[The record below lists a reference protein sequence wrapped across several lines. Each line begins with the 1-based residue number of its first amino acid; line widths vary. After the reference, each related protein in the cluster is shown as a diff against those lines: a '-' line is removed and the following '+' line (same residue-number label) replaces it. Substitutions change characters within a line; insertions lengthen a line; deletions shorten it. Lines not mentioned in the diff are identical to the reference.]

1 MKPHHT
7 QLQQFRRRGISLA
20 LASAL
25 LSGGIPAAFA
35 AEETAEAES
44 KQTSADQEAQPAL
57 GTVTVTATRREAS
70 LQSIPVAV
78 SVLDGRK
85 LEQSN
90 LNSIQTIANEVPSLT
105 FRQQGGNKDSS
116 ILIRGVGT
124 ISTSPGIEPTV
135 STVIDGVV
143 YARPGQATLDLLDV
157 ERIEVLRGPQGTLFG
172 KNASAGVINVVT
184 REPSADPHA
193 YVDASYYE
201 GGEKRIRFGLSGTL
215 VPDLL
220 YASIN
225 GLWADY
231 DGNVK
236 NVIGGNLNG
245 YEREGARAKFLL
257 TPNEDLDITL
267 IADYTHGTNSVPG
280 ASGVPY
286 SSSNAAFNQGIS
298 PVNVSKGNRR
308 VYTDGKSEVTDTNQG
323 VSAQVDWRFND
334 YTLTS
339 ITAFRTWDNTQNTS
353 ISQIGNNYDPS
364 RINGTFPATRDRG
377 TVDSKQFSQELRIA
391 SPKDRFL
398 EYVAGIYYLKGKT
411 NETYQR
417 SGTNNAGTNFIGRAD
432 YGIDS
437 ESVALFGE
445 STLNFTSDFR
455 GIVGLRWTH
464 DELEFDHSRNSNVP
478 VGQFIGGVRPSQSL
492 RKGNTSENAYSGRLG
507 LQYDWSNNVTSYFT
521 YSRGYKGPAYNAF
534 FNMTDANG
542 DTLGLDP
549 ETSNA
554 FEFGLKSAYL
564 DNRLIFN
571 VAAFYTKYKNYQ
583 ANFVD
588 LVGGDVVTRLVN
600 AGDVSTR
607 GIEFDATAKPTS
619 RLTLAGSL
627 AYVDARI
634 DQFNCPAN
642 AAASCAVNGK
652 PLPFSPE
659 FKSVARAN
667 YAIPLNGGY
676 VIDIG
681 TDYTWQSKQQY
692 SLTQTKDTI
701 QEAYGIW
708 NASVALSTQDG
719 WRFALVGRNLLDR
732 SYASNL
738 VSNASSTYTLRYVP
752 RDDAR
757 YFGVQVR
764 KDF

>member
-7 QLQQFRRRGISLA
+7 QLRPFRRRGISLA
-20 LASAL
+20 LAAAL
-25 LSGGIPAAFA
+25 LSAGIPTAFA
-35 AEETAEAES
+35 VEETTKAEN

-116 ILIRGVGT
+116 IFIRGVGT

-143 YARPGQATLDLLDV
+143 YARPGQATLDLMDV
-157 ERIEVLRGPQGTLFG
+157 ERIEILRGPQGTLFG
-172 KNASAGVINVVT
+172 KNASAGVINIVT
-184 REPSADPHA
+184 KEPSADLHA
-193 YVDASYYE
+193 YVDTSYYE

-236 NVIGGNLNG
+236 NLLGGRLNG

-267 IADYTHGTNSVPG
+267 IADYTHGTNGVI
-280 ASGVPY
+280 AVPY
-286 SSSNAAFNQGIS
+286 QTTDSTFTQAIS
-298 PVNVSKGNRR
+298 PVQVSKGNRTVR
-308 VYTDGKSEVTDTNQG
+308 SDGKNEVTDTNQG
-323 VSAQVDWRFND
+323 ISAQVDWRIND

-339 ITAFRTWDNTQNTS
+339 ITAFRTWDNKQNTS
-353 ISQIGNNYDPS
+353 VSGIGNNYDPA
-364 RINGTFPATRDRG
+364 RIATGYPATWDRG
-377 TVDSKQFSQELRIA
+377 TVDSSQFSQEVRIA
-391 SPKDRFL
+391 SPKDKFV
-398 EYVAGIYYLKGKT
+398 EYVAGVYYLKSKT
-411 NETYQR
+411 DEVYQR
-417 SGTNNAGTNFIGRAD
+417 YAETISGANYFGRSD
-432 YGIDS
+432 YGVENDS
-437 ESVALFGE
+437 ISLFGE
-445 STLNFTSDFR
+445 STLNFTPEFR
-455 GIVGLRWTH
+455 GIAGLRYTH
-464 DELEFDHSRNSNVP
+464 DELSFDHVRNSNVP
-478 VGQFIGGVRPSQSL
+478 SGIQSAVRASQPL
-492 RKGNTSENAYSGRLG
+492 RKGTTSASEYSGRLG
-507 LQYDWSNNVTSYFT
+507 AQYDLSKDAMVYAT
-521 YSRGYKGPAYNAF
+521 YSRGYKGPAYNVF
-534 FNMTDANG
+534 FNMFDGNN
-542 DTLGLDP
+542 DTAPLEP
-549 ETSNA
+549 ETANS
-554 FEFGLKSAYL
+554 FEIGLKSALL

-571 VAAFYTKYKNYQ
+571 AAAFYTKYKNYQ
-583 ANFVD
+583 ANAPEH
-588 LVGGDVVTRLVN
+588 VGNNVYIYRLIN
-600 AGDVSTR
+600 AGEVSTR
-607 GIEFDATAKPTS
+607 GVELDVNAKVTS
-619 RLTLAGSL
+619 RLSFSGSL

-634 DQFNCPAN
+634 DNLNCPPTD
-642 AAASCAVNGK
+642 AACQVNGK
-652 PLPFSPE
+652 PLPFSPKW
-659 FKSVARAN
+659 KSAVRAN
-667 YAIPLNGGY
+667 YAIPLNNGY
-676 VIDIG
+676 VIDLG
-681 TDYTWQSKQQY
+681 TDYIWQSKQQF
-692 SLTQTKDTI
+692 SLIPQTDATI

-732 SYASNL
+732 SYASTL
-738 VSNASSTYTLRYVP
+738 SGNASVAQRYVP

>member
-1 MKPHHT
+1 MHASSPT
-7 QLQQFRRRGISLA
+7 QPFKRRGVQLA
-20 LASAL
+20 IASVL
-25 LSGGIPAAFA
+25 LSQAWTLQAQAAD
-35 AEETAEAES
+35 TDS
-44 KQTSADQEAQPAL
+44 EAQAASKTTEATPPAL
-57 GTVTVTATRREAS
+57 GKVTVTATRREAS
-70 LQSIPVAV
+70 LQSVPIAV

-193 YVDASYYE
+193 YVDTSYFE
-201 GGEKRIRFGLSGTL
+201 GGEKRVRLGVSGTL

-225 GLWADY
+225 GLYADY

-236 NVIGGNLNG
+236 NTAGGHLNG
-245 YEREGARAKFLL
+245 YERQGARAKFLL
-257 TPNEDLDITL
+257 TPTQDLDITL

-280 ASGVPY
+280 ANGVPY
-286 SSSNAAFNQGIS
+286 SSRNAGFNQAIS
-298 PVNVSKGNRR
+298 PIVPSKGNRK
-308 VYTDGKSEVTDTNQG
+308 VNTDGKSEVTDTNQG
-323 VSAQVDWRFND
+323 VSAQIDWRIQD

-353 ISQIGNNYDPS
+353 TSPIGNNYDAS
-364 RINGTFPATRDRG
+364 RINTTFAATRDRG

-391 SPKDRFL
+391 SPKERFL
-398 EYVAGIYYLKGKT
+398 EYVAGAYYLKSKT
-411 NETYQR
+411 DETYQR
-417 SGTNNAGTNFIGRAD
+417 SGTNASNLNFTGQAD
-432 YGIDS
+432 YGVESD
-437 ESVALFGE
+437 SVALFGE
-445 STLNFTSDFR
+445 STLNFTQAFR

-464 DELEFDHSRNSNVP
+464 DDLSFDHVRNTPVP
-478 VGQFIGGVRPSQSL
+478 GDGVRASQGY
-492 RKGNTSENAYSGRLG
+492 RKGDTTESAYSGRLG
-507 LQYDWSNNVTSYFT
+507 VQYDLNEDVISYFT
-521 YSRGYKGPAYNAF
+521 YSRGYKGPAYNVF
-534 FNMTDANG
+534 FNMLDVNNDAQA
-542 DTLGLDP
+542 LKP
-549 ETSNA
+549 ETSSS
-554 FEFGLKSAYL
+554 FELGLKSSL
-564 DNRLIFN
+564 LNNRVFLN
-571 VAAFYTKYKNYQ
+571 LAAFYTEYHNYQ
-583 ANFVD
+583 ANVPD
-588 LVGGDVVTRLVN
+588 IVGTSTVTRLIN

-607 GIEFDATAKPTS
+607 GVEVDVSAKASS
-619 RLTLAGSL
+619 RLSLSGSL
-627 AYVDARI
+627 AYVDAQV
-634 DQFNCPAN
+634 DQINCPSNSAVN
-642 AAASCAVNGK
+642 CQVNGK
-652 PLPFSPE
+652 TLPFSPK
-659 FKSVARAN
+659 FKSVVRAN
-667 YAIPLNGGY
+667 YAIPLNAGY
-676 VIDIG
+676 VVDIG
-681 TDYTWQSKQQY
+681 TDYIWQSKQQY
-692 SLTQTKDTI
+692 SLLDQYEGTE

-708 NASVALSTQDG
+708 NASVALSTDTG
-719 WRFALVGRNLLDR
+719 WRVALIGRNLLDR

-738 VSNASSTYTLRYVP
+738 VNNAGSTYVNRYVP

-757 YFGVQVR
+757 YFGINVR

>member
-7 QLQQFRRRGISLA
+7 HLQQFRRSGIRLA

-25 LSGGIPAAFA
+25 LSGGISAALA
-35 AEETAEAES
+35 AEEPKETES
-44 KQTSADQEAQPAL
+44 KKTASEQEAQPSL
-57 GTVTVTATRREAS
+57 GIVTVTATRREAS

-78 SVLDGRK
+78 SVLDGKK

-116 ILIRGVGT
+116 IFIRGVGT

-143 YARPGQATLDLLDV
+143 YARPGQATLDLMDV

-172 KNASAGVINVVT
+172 KNASAGVINIVSK
-184 REPSADPHA
+184 EPSADTHA
-193 YVDASYYE
+193 YVDTSYYE

-236 NVIGGNLNG
+236 NVLGGRLNG

-267 IADYTHGTNSVPG
+267 IADYTHGTNTIASVPYQ
-280 ASGVPY
+280 SRD
-286 SSSNAAFNQGIS
+286 AAFNQAIS
-298 PVNVSKGNRR
+298 PVQASKGNRTVR
-308 VYTDGKSEVTDTNQG
+308 SDGKNEITDTNQG
-323 VSAQVDWRFND
+323 ISAQVDWRIND

-353 ISQIGNNYDPS
+353 SSPIGNNYDLS
-364 RINGTFPATRDRG
+364 RITTAYPATRDRG
-377 TVDSKQFSQELRIA
+377 TVDSKQFSQEIRLA
-391 SPKDRFL
+391 SPKEQFL
-398 EYVAGIYYLKGKT
+398 EYVAGIYYLKSKT
-411 NETYQR
+411 DEVYQR
-417 SGTNNAGTNFIGRAD
+417 NATTLAGANLVGRSD
-432 YGIDS
+432 YGVENDS
-437 ESVALFGE
+437 ISLFGE
-445 STLNFTSDFR
+445 STLNFTPELR
-455 GIVGLRWTH
+455 GILGLRYTH
-464 DELEFDHSRNSNVP
+464 DDLSFDHIRNSNVP
-478 VGQFIGGVRPSQSL
+478 SGIQAAVRSSQPL
-492 RKGNTSENAYSGRLG
+492 RKGTTSASEYSGRLG
-507 LQYDWSNNVTSYFT
+507 AQYDLSKDVMTYAT
-521 YSRGYKGPAYNAF
+521 YSRGYKGPAYNVF
-534 FNMTDANG
+534 FNMFDGNN
-542 DTLGLDP
+542 DTNALAP
-549 ETSNA
+549 ETANS
-554 FEFGLKSAYL
+554 FEIGLKSAWL

-571 VAAFYTKYKNYQ
+571 AAAFYTKYKNYQ
-583 ANFVD
+583 ANAPEN
-588 LVGGDVVTRLVN
+588 VGNNVFIYRLIN

-607 GIEFDATAKPTS
+607 GVELDVNAKATS
-619 RLTLAGSL
+619 RLSLSGSL

-634 DQFNCPAN
+634 DNLNCPPTD
-642 AAASCAVNGK
+642 ASCQVNGK
-652 PLPFSPE
+652 PLPFAPK
-659 FKSVARAN
+659 FKSVVRAN
-667 YAIPLNGGY
+667 YAIPLNNGY
-676 VIDIG
+676 IVDVG
-681 TDYTWQSKQQY
+681 TDYTWQSKQQFV
-692 SLTQTKDTI
+692 LIPQTDATI

-719 WRFALVGRNLLDR
+719 WRFAVVGRNLLDR
-732 SYASNL
+732 SYATTLSGNAT
-738 VSNASSTYTLRYVP
+738 VSHRFVP

>member
-1 MKPHHT
+1 MHASSPT
-7 QLQQFRRRGISLA
+7 QPFKRRGVQLA
-20 LASAL
+20 IASVL
-25 LSGGIPAAFA
+25 LSQAWTLQAQAADN
-35 AEETAEAES
+35 
-44 KQTSADQEAQPAL
+44 SADSEAQAASKTTEATPPAL
-57 GTVTVTATRREAS
+57 GKVTVTATRREAS
-70 LQSIPVAV
+70 LQSVPIAV
-78 SVLDGRK
+78 SVLNGRQ

-193 YVDASYYE
+193 YVDTSYFE
-201 GGEKRIRFGLSGTL
+201 GGEKRVRVGVSGTL

-225 GLWADY
+225 GLYADY

-236 NVIGGNLNG
+236 NIAGGHLNG

-257 TPNEDLDITL
+257 TPTQDLDITL

-280 ASGVPY
+280 ATGVPY
-286 SSSNAAFNQGIS
+286 SSSNTAFNNGVS
-298 PVNVSKGNRR
+298 PVHVSKGNRK
-308 VYTDGKSEVTDTNQG
+308 VNTDGKSEVTDTNQG
-323 VSAQVDWRFND
+323 VSAQIDWRIND

-353 ISQIGNNYDPS
+353 TSQIGNNYNTTDPA
-364 RINGTFPATRDRG
+364 RYNGTFPATRDRG
-377 TVDSKQFSQELRIA
+377 TVDSKQFSQEVRIA
-391 SPKDRFL
+391 SPKERFL

-411 NETYQR
+411 DETYQR
-417 SGTNNAGTNFIGRAD
+417 SGTSTTAGNFIGRAD
-432 YGIDS
+432 YSVESDS
-437 ESVALFGE
+437 LALFGE
-445 STLNFTSDFR
+445 STLNFTKQFR
-455 GIVGLRWTH
+455 GIAGLRWTH
-464 DELEFDHSRNSNVP
+464 DELEFDHIRNSP
-478 VGQFIGGVRPSQSL
+478 VTGPGVQVSQPL
-492 RKGNTSENAYSGRLG
+492 RQGSTTETAYSGRVG
-507 LQYDWSNNVTSYFT
+507 LQYDINEDLTTYFT
-521 YSRGYKGPAYNAF
+521 YSRGYKGPAYNVF
-534 FNMTDANG
+534 FNMNQSNN
-542 DTLGLDP
+542 DTLPLDP

-554 FEFGLKSAYL
+554 FELGLKSAYF

-583 ANFVD
+583 ANFFD
-588 LVGGDVVTRLVN
+588 SIGGTTITRLVN
-600 AGDVSTR
+600 AGSVSTR
-607 GIEFDATAKPTS
+607 GVEFDAVAKPTS
-619 RLTLAGSL
+619 RLTLSGSL

-634 DQFNCPAN
+634 DQFTCPAN
-642 AAASCAVNGK
+642 AAASCSVNGK

-667 YAIPLNGGY
+667 YAIPLSNGY
-676 VIDIG
+676 VVDLG

-692 SLTQTKDTI
+692 SLTQTKETI

-708 NASVALSTQDG
+708 NASVALSTDTG
-719 WRFALVGRNLLDR
+719 WRVALVGRNLLDR

-738 VSNASSTYTLRYVP
+738 VSHGSYVNRYVP

-757 YFGVQVR
+757 YFGINVR